1 MNIGVCV
8 CVCVC
13 VCLCVYVCVCACIG
27 VCVKNQMIGVLVK
40 RVTWEFLVHMTL
52 GVIKHEKLISISILI
67 TGHAKNV

>member
-1 MNIGVCV
+1 M
-8 CVCVC
+8 
-13 VCLCVYVCVCACIG
+13 CVCACIG